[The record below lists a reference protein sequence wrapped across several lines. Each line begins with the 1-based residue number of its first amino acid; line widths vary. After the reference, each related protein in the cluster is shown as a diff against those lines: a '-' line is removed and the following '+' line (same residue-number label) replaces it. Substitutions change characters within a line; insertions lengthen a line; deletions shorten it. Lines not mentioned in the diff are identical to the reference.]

1 MRLVSLALVASV
13 ALSGYALAQAPTQTQ
28 PPAASPSQAPASV
41 SAPSSHACK
50 KEVRDLCGRRPKGEL
65 QSCLKDGLDLN
76 KFSDSCKAEITK
88 PPKQGS

>member
-1 MRLVSLALVASV
+1 MRLVSLALVAPV
-13 ALSGYALAQAPTQTQ
+13 ALSGYALAQT
-28 PPAASPSQAPASV
+28 AAQAPAQAPTTY
-41 SAPSSHACK
+41 SAPTSKACK

-88 PPKQGS
+88 PAKPGY